1 LGFFWMKK
9 LEEAQFDPVFD
20 MRCQECYAPI
30 DYGDSFC
37 RKCGA
42 SLEALPASLIN
53 VAKALAHRLNNALSI
68 VLTNSQLA
76 MGQIA
81 DLPDETSRQLQS
93 RLQDIAAAAVDSGM
107 LIHQFQG
114 FLNSLANGSSQEKSS
129 AYADQLVSDL
139 QIPSAHKEP
148 SFGEDTIKAKAQNL
162 ARVGHTSILIVDD
175 EERIRHALSYALTL
189 GGHHVITASDGYEA
203 LTLLQSRP
211 YDVAFVDLKMPGMNG
226 WDAADAIKKMD
237 PDIVV
242 ILMTGWNVR
251 LDDESLDKGPVD
263 AVITKPFDLS
273 EIYDVIA
280 MAIGSGN
287 A

>member
-9 LEEAQFDPVFD
+9 PEEAQSNPVFD

-42 SLEALPASLIN
+42 SLEAFPASLIN

-76 MGQIA
+76 MA
-81 DLPDETSRQLQS
+81 DETSRQLQS
-93 RLQDIAAAAVDSGM
+93 RLQDITAAAVDSGM
-107 LIHQFQG
+107 LIHQFQE
-114 FLNSLANGSSQEKSS
+114 FLNSLANGNSQEKSS

-139 QIPSAHKEP
+139 QIPSAHKER
-148 SFGEDTIKAKAQNL
+148 SFSKDTIKGKAQNL

-203 LTLLQSRP
+203 LNLLQSKP

-226 WDAADAIKKMD
+226 WDAADAIKEID
-237 PDIVV
+237 PDIMV

>member
-1 LGFFWMKK
+1 
-9 LEEAQFDPVFD
+9 

-42 SLEALPASLIN
+42 SLETLPASLIN
-53 VAKALAHRLNNALSI
+53 VSKALAHRLNNALSI

-76 MGQIA
+76 LGRIA
-81 DLPDETSRQLQS
+81 DLPGEASRQLQI

-107 LIHQFQG
+107 LIRQFQG

-139 QIPSAHKEP
+139 QVPSTHKEP
-148 SFGEDTIKAKAQNL
+148 SFGEDTMKGKAQDP
-162 ARVGHTSILIVDD
+162 ARVGHISILIVDD

-189 GGHHVITASDGYEA
+189 GGHHVITASDGQEA
-203 LTLLQSRP
+203 LTLLQSKP

-226 WDAADAIKKMD
+226 WDTADAIKEMD
-237 PDIVV
+237 PDIMVV
-242 ILMTGWNVR
+242 LMTGWNVR
-251 LDDESLDKGPVD
+251 VDDESLDKGPVD

-280 MAIGSGN
+280 MAMGSGN
-287 A
+287 D

>member
-1 LGFFWMKK
+1 MKK

-42 SLEALPASLIN
+42 SLEAFPASLIN

-76 MGQIA
+76 MGQVA

-93 RLQDIAAAAVDSGM
+93 RLQDITAAAVDSGM
-107 LIHQFQG
+107 LVHQFQG
-114 FLNSLANGSSQEKSS
+114 FLNSLANGNSQEKSS
-129 AYADQLVSDL
+129 AYADQLVGDL
-139 QIPSAHKEP
+139 QVPSAHKER
-148 SFGEDTIKAKAQNL
+148 SFSEDTIKGKAQNL

-226 WDAADAIKKMD
+226 WDAADAIKQID
-237 PDIVV
+237 PDTMV

-251 LDDESLDKGPVD
+251 LDDESLKKGPVD

>member
-1 LGFFWMKK
+1 
-9 LEEAQFDPVFD
+9 

-76 MGQIA
+76 MA
-81 DLPDETSRQLQS
+81 DETSRQLQS
-93 RLQDIAAAAVDSGM
+93 RLQDMTVAAVDSGM
-107 LIHQFQG
+107 LIHQFQE
-114 FLNSLANGSSQEKSS
+114 FLNSLANGNSQEKSF
-129 AYADQLVSDL
+129 ADQLVSNL

-148 SFGEDTIKAKAQNL
+148 SFGEDTIRGKAQNL

-203 LTLLQSRP
+203 LALLQSRP

-237 PDIVV
+237 PDIMVV
-242 ILMTGWNVR
+242 LMTGWNVR
-251 LDDESLDKGPVD
+251 LDDESLNKGPVD

>member
-1 LGFFWMKK
+1 LRK
-9 LEEAQFDPVFD
+9 LSLKAISE

-30 DYGDSFC
+30 EYGDSFC

-42 SLEALPASLIN
+42 SLEPFPASLIS

-76 MGQIA
+76 MGRIA

-93 RLQDIAAAAVDSGM
+93 RLQDISAAAVDSGM
-107 LIHQFQG
+107 LIHQFQE
-114 FLNSLANGSSQEKSS
+114 FLNSLANGNLQEKSS

-139 QIPSAHKEP
+139 QIPSAHKEQP
-148 SFGEDTIKAKAQNL
+148 SSKNNAKVKAQNL
-162 ARVGHTSILIVDD
+162 ARVGNTSILIVDD

-189 GGHHVITASDGYEA
+189 VGHHVITASGGYEA

-226 WDAADAIKKMD
+226 WDVAGAIKEID
-237 PDIVV
+237 PDIMVV
-242 ILMTGWNVR
+242 LMTGWNVR
-251 LDDESLDKGPVD
+251 LDDESLDKGPID

-280 MAIGSGN
+280 VAIDSGN